1 MAALIAFMNGFWGRA
16 IRIIVGVAL
25 IGYGLLS
32 LGGTTGLI
40 IAIIGV
46 VPLAMGIWGRC
57 LFELIY
63 HPTRGTV

>member
-16 IRIIVGVAL
+16 MRIVVGLAL
-25 IGYGLLS
+25 IAYGVFS
-32 LGGTTGLI
+32 LGSATGLI
-40 IAIIGV
+40 IAVVGV

-57 LFELIY
+57 LLELVY

>member
-16 IRIIVGVAL
+16 IRIVVGIVL
-25 IGYGLLS
+25 IGYGLLG

-40 IAIIGV
+40 IAVVGV
-46 VPLAMGIWGRC
+46 IPLAMGIWGRC
-57 LFELIY
+57 LLELIY